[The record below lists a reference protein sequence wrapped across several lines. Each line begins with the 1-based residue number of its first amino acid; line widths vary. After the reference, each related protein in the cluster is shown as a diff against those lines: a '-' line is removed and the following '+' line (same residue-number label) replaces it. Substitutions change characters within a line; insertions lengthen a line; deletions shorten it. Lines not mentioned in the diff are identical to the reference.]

1 MRSAGLIF
9 TLAVASICFP
19 QNFRGGLATTG
30 DGSVVY
36 FALDMRQRSTSQPL
50 HSKIFAVD
58 RQDIRLVMQR
68 QVNVDSGS
76 RESGQYSTNYY
87 RLDSPQ
93 VSGDGAVVAF
103 SGTRDCVRYD
113 SCRWGDPP
121 QYTALRPGADP
132 YSNSGYLHLSRNGR
146 YEARRSQEF
155 AGPGTVYEAAFL
167 RDAVTGSEVAL
178 PLPGVVA
185 VASNGAVLLSPGHIF
200 AEGVLR
206 NVFLA
211 GSPVGMDDSGA
222 TVVSESVRPPGS
234 VEPSSIL
241 ILDVASQ
248 RQWPVSPP
256 DSDSRFAAISSDGQ
270 RVLYLSG
277 PPLSKKLFVTTRDGS
292 ETRQLASLPEG
303 ISAATLSGD
312 GRVAFA
318 LTGKSAILRIN
329 TDTGQTEQWLPPL
342 PRIFFT
348 TDVMAPGSTYVLTG
362 EGLGQTTYT
371 PAFGWLPVSLDA
383 VQFLVDGVPV
393 EFLSASP
400 DRVTYRV
407 PESVKVDPEPAAE
420 REVDAVYRGNVFFD
434 LPFRTRVAGVAPRM
448 SCLGDCN
455 RAGWNYSSAIHQDF
469 TSLVTP
475 EDPARIGET
484 LHLYMAGLGPVS
496 PQFPMNRIAPFSP
509 LSRVTSNLRL
519 TARPSFAPAIEAPI
533 VFAGLAPGLI
543 GFYQL
548 SFVVPAGL
556 PSAQIFLE
564 LSLDRTP
571 YFLGGFYCTGRR

>member
-68 QVNVDSGS
+68 QISVETGS

-121 QYTALRPGADP
+121 QYTVLRPGADP
-132 YSNSGYLHLSRNGR
+132 FSNSGYLYLSRSGR

-155 AGPGTVYEAAFL
+155 AGPGMVYEAAFL
-167 RDAVTGSEVAL
+167 RDRVAGSEVTL

-200 AEGVLR
+200 AEGALR
-206 NVFLA
+206 TVFLA
-211 GSPVGMDDSGA
+211 GSAVGMDDSGA
-222 TVVSESVRPPGS
+222 TVVSESARPPGS
-234 VEPSSIL
+234 AAPGSIFV
-241 ILDVASQ
+241 LDVASH
-248 RQWPVSPP
+248 RQWPVSPA
-256 DSDSRFAAISSDGQ
+256 DSDSRFAAISNDGQ

-277 PPLSKKLFVTTRDGS
+277 PPLSRKLFVTTRDGS

-303 ISAATLSGD
+303 IAAATLSGD

-318 LTGKSAILRIN
+318 LTEKSAILRVNI
-329 TDTGQTEQWLPPL
+329 DTGQTEQWLPPL

-348 TDVMAPGSTYVLTG
+348 TDVMAPGSAYVLTG
-362 EGLGQTTYT
+362 EGLGQATFA
-371 PAFGWLPVSLDA
+371 PELGFLPVSLDGL
-383 VQFLVDGVPV
+383 QILVDGVPV
-393 EFLSASP
+393 EFMWASP
-400 DRVTYRV
+400 DRVVYRV
-407 PESVKVDPEPAAE
+407 PESVKVDPNPAVE
-420 REVDAVYRGNVFFD
+420 REVDAIFRGHVFFD

-448 SCLGDCN
+448 TCLGDCT
-455 RAGWNYSSAIHQDF
+455 RAGWNYTSAIHQDF
-469 TSLVTP
+469 GRLVTP

-496 PQFPMNRIAPFSP
+496 PQFPMNRIAPLSP
-509 LSRVTSNLRL
+509 LSRTTSALSL

-543 GFYQL
+543 GLYQL

-556 PSAQIFLE
+556 PPSQIFLE
-564 LSLDRTP
+564 LTLGGTP
-571 YFLGGFYCTGRR
+571 YFLGGFYCVGSR